1 MLDPALHPTGGSHA
15 GLPRVSLYAAGMPL
29 SRREFVASAV
39 AAAING
45 RGAAAPIPWLDPYR
59 EPAARLIGAALAD
72 AFAWNRLAEL
82 TDTFGHRLS
91 GSRALDDAI
100 GWAMR
105 TMGAD
110 GLENVR
116 AEPVMVPRW
125 VRGRESLEIL
135 SPYPGELVM
144 LGLGNSVGT
153 PPEGLEADL
162 LIVSGYDELE
172 RRRRDA
178 EGRIVLVNVPFTDY
192 GATVTYRTSGP
203 SRAARV
209 GAAACLVRSVGVD
222 GLRTPHTGMLTYRPD
237 APQIP
242 AAAIPVEDALRLQR
256 LAAGGERVRLRL
268 KMEAAMHPDAE
279 SANVVGE
286 IVGRERP
293 QEIVVLGGHF
303 DSWDVG
309 TGAIDDGG
317 GCIVTWEAL
326 RLMKALDLRP
336 RRTVRVVLFTNEEN
350 GLRGGLAYRD
360 AHRAELA
367 NHVLMLESDGGVFRP
382 HGFGFTGNDSARAT
396 VQSVATLLA
405 GIRADAIGPSGGGA
419 DIGPSVQAG
428 QIPAMA
434 LDVDGTKY
442 FLYHHTSADTVDK
455 LDPLDV
461 ARCAA
466 AVGVMSYA
474 IAELPERLGS

>member
-1 MLDPALHPTGGSHA
+1 
-15 GLPRVSLYAAGMPL
+15 MPL
-29 SRREFVASAV
+29 SRREFVRAAV
-39 AAAING
+39 AAALSA
-45 RGAAAPIPWLDPYR
+45 RGGAAPIPWLEPYR

-72 AFAWNRLAEL
+72 ASAWDRLAEL
-82 TDTFGHRLS
+82 TDRFGHRLS
-91 GSRALDDAI
+91 GSRALEDAI
-100 GWAMR
+100 AWALQRMR
-105 TMGAD
+105 DD

-116 AEPVMVPRW
+116 AEPVKVPRW
-125 VRGRESLEIL
+125 VRGRESLEIV

-153 PPEGLEADL
+153 PAEGLEADL
-162 LIVSGYDELE
+162 LIVSGYEELD
-172 RRRRDA
+172 RRGREA
-178 EGRIVLVNVPFTDY
+178 AGRIVRVNVPFTDY

-203 SRAARV
+203 SRAARA
-209 GAAACLVRSVGVD
+209 GAVACLVRSVGVD

-242 AAAIPVEDALRLQR
+242 AAAIAVEDAQRLQR
-256 LAAGGERVRLRL
+256 LAARERVRLRL
-268 KMEAAMHPDAE
+268 KMDAAMHGDAD
-279 SANVVGE
+279 SANVLGE

-293 QEIVVLGGHF
+293 HEVVVVGGHL

-309 TGAIDDGG
+309 TGAVDDAG

-336 RRTVRVVLFTNEEN
+336 RRTVRAVLFTNEEN

-382 HGFGFTGNDSARAT
+382 HGFGFTGNDSARAS
-396 VQSVATLLA
+396 VQAIATLLA
-405 GIRADAIGPSGGGA
+405 GIQADAVGPSGGGA

-442 FLYHHTSADTVDK
+442 FLYHHTAADTVDK

-466 AVGVMSYA
+466 AVAVMSYV
-474 IAELPERLGS
+474 IAELPARLGS